1 MNAKMIGMFSG
12 FPDRRFPA
20 AIAARLREALTERGS
35 LVFISAWPDDFQRND
50 EDAAG
55 MHGMFAEWD
64 MSFERVAVIDDRTPS
79 RTGQQMIG
87 TADCVFLMGG
97 NTTEQMAL
105 IRRKSLAE
113 ALHSFAGVLLGVSAG
128 SINIARRALD
138 VWESPVPYEGLG
150 LTGITIKS
158 HVNEEETELLEKLR
172 VISAAEQLPI
182 CAMEDESAIFLT
194 RESADWLGRIR
205 YIEGGA
211 VMLLTH
217 ETLTRLSQA

>member
-1 MNAKMIGMFSG
+1 MNANMIGMFSG

-20 AIAARLREALTERGS
+20 AIAARLRDALTERGS

-64 MSFERVAVIDDRTPS
+64 MSFEHVAVIDDRTPL

-97 NTTEQMAL
+97 NPTEQMAL
-105 IRRKSLAE
+105 IRRKGLAE

-128 SINIARRALD
+128 SINMARRALD

-158 HVNEEETELLEKLR
+158 HVNEEEMELLEKLR

-182 CAMEDESAIFLT
+182 CAMEDESAIFIT
-194 RESADWLGRIR
+194 GEGADWLGRIR

-211 VMLLTH
+211 VMPLTQ
-217 ETLTRLSQA
+217 ETLKRLFHA